1 MNTSKGA
8 EGCSVLD
15 LSSAPGA
22 IEELEDTWTLDPDH
36 ILQKSWSV
44 FLKSST
50 RSFHILWGN
59 SKLAMMILR
68 STKNLGNTDFP
79 PELLLHIPN
88 VTSCLVL
95 FFPLCLTFL
104 HLLFHFNFPLLSTL
118 VLLSIPV
125 RRLALVLSHF
135 LAS

>member
-50 RSFHILWGN
+50 RSLHLLWGN

-68 STKNLGNTDFP
+68 STKKFRQ
-79 PELLLHIPN
+79 H
-88 VTSCLVL
+88 
-95 FFPLCLTFL
+95 
-104 HLLFHFNFPLLSTL
+104 
-118 VLLSIPV
+118 
-125 RRLALVLSHF
+125 
-135 LAS
+135 